1 MSMARLSRDQ
11 GRRDGAYDLLA
22 PVYNWLAEGFDTLD
36 PKEAKAL
43 LGELVSFPPLGAKQ
57 TRSQLRPTSFLTQSR
72 TLVVWPHLRFGRR

>member
-22 PVYNWLAEGFDTLD
+22 PVYNWFAECFDTLD

-57 TRSQLRPTSFLTQSR
+57 TRSQLRPTSF
-72 TLVVWPHLRFGRR
+72 FGRVGM

>member
-11 GRRDGAYDLLA
+11 GRRDEAYDLLA

-43 LGELVSFPPLGAKQ
+43 LGELVSFRLWVLSRRAANCARL
-57 TRSQLRPTSFLTQSR
+57 RSLTQSR